1 MALPC
6 AGELPRRRT
15 QGTHVALGTP
25 PPVAAAFTMDPKPAT
40 CLRSAAYAGLVAV
53 YFSVS
58 LVAWNSAPA
67 GEARVEL
74 DPLERAGLQL
84 WRDHNCQ
91 ACHQL
96 HGFGG
101 FLGPDLT
108 NVVTDERSDREFA
121 RTLSEGVKQMPAFH
135 FDEEQQASVLAFL
148 RAMDFTGC
156 AEPRPLE
163 ARRPLPATEHYRA
176 LAGLWSERTG
186 AVLPET
192 EARGLE
198 VWSRQQCG
206 ACHVPFA
213 RGRFRA
219 PDHSAAAVDRSARH
233 VDEPTSVGRGVMPSF
248 QLTGDDVAALSSWLE
263 FVAAHRD
270 EWVELECELVQRDTF
285 SFGDLP
291 WFEYR

>member
-1 MALPC
+1 
-6 AGELPRRRT
+6 
-15 QGTHVALGTP
+15 
-25 PPVAAAFTMDPKPAT
+25 MDPKRAT
-40 CLRSAAYAGLVAV
+40 CLRSAAYATLVAV
-53 YFSVS
+53 YLSVS
-58 LVAWNSAPA
+58 LVAWNSAPG
-67 GEARVEL
+67 GERRVEL
-74 DPLERAGLQL
+74 DPLEQAGLQL
-84 WRDHNCQ
+84 WREHNCQ

-148 RAMDFTGC
+148 RAMDFTGR
-156 AEPRPLE
+156 AEPRPIE
-163 ARRPLPATEHYRA
+163 ARRPLVATEHYRA
-176 LAGLWSERTG
+176 LAELWTERTG
-186 AVLPET
+186 GVLPEPA
-192 EARGLE
+192 ARGLE

-213 RGRFRA
+213 RGQFRA

-233 VDEPTSVGRGVMPSF
+233 IEELTRTGRGSMPSF

-263 FVAAHRD
+263 FVATRRD
-270 EWVELECELVQRDTF
+270 EWIELDRELVQRDTF